1 MNRKLP
7 FIKEKIEQI
16 SKKFPTPFHIY
27 DEKAIIENAQKL
39 KKAFSWNKGF
49 KEYFAVKATPNP
61 HILKTLQGVGFGS
74 DCSSL
79 GELVLCEKV
88 GIVGENIMFT
98 SNNTLPE
105 EFVKAYK
112 LGAIINL
119 DDFTH
124 IEFLEKCVELPD
136 VISFRYNPGDLRE
149 GNVLIGKPCDAKFGF
164 IKEQLFEGYKILKDK
179 GIKRFGIHTMVAS
192 NELDPKYF
200 IETVKML
207 LNLVDEISLKIGIKF
222 EFINI
227 GGGIGVPY
235 KPDEQAVDLE
245 FVGSEIEKVFDGRDL
260 KLFMEMGRMI
270 TGPYGYLVTKVIHKK
285 HIYKEYIGVD
295 SCMSALMRA
304 GMYGEYHEVIVLGKE
319 NNLKN
324 FTYDV
329 VGSLCENND
338 KFAIDRKLC
347 EIDIGDN
354 LVICDAG
361 AHGLS
366 MGFQYN
372 AKLRPCELYLQKD
385 GDVKLIRRAEN
396 LDDYFCTL
404 DFSEF

>member
-1 MNRKLP
+1 M
-7 FIKEKIEQI
+7 
-16 SKKFPTPFHIY
+16 
-27 DEKAIIENAQKL
+27 
-39 KKAFSWNKGF
+39 
-49 KEYFAVKATPNP
+49 
-61 HILKTLQGVGFGS
+61 
-74 DCSSL
+74 
-79 GELVLCEKV
+79 
-88 GIVGENIMFT
+88 
-98 SNNTLPE
+98 
-105 EFVKAYK
+105 
-112 LGAIINL
+112 
-119 DDFTH
+119 
-124 IEFLEKCVELPD
+124 
-136 VISFRYNPGDLRE
+136 
-149 GNVLIGKPCDAKFGF
+149 
-164 IKEQLFEGYKILKDK
+164 
-179 GIKRFGIHTMVAS
+179 
-192 NELDPKYF
+192 
-200 IETVKML
+200 
-207 LNLVDEISLKIGIKF
+207 
-222 EFINI
+222 
-227 GGGIGVPY
+227 
-235 KPDEQAVDLE
+235 E